1 MRIILRIVGLVGVLI
16 FGASFYF
23 TYGVPG
29 GVEEIA
35 KDFVKERIEEETRE
49 KIDSISLAASEST
62 LGKIALKMM
71 KGREKEIDELKLKLQ
86 EKAYEKSAAVI
97 AEMRDLSCECRIKYA
112 ERLKENMEFR
122 ISGLEAMN
130 EKLLGFMKSKY
141 MEVVNKLTQDLRIF
155 TGSNLAMFAFLLLAS
170 FLKPKAVIQ
179 LFVPG
184 ILLAASTIICSYFYL
199 FEQNW
204 FLTIIYSDFIGF
216 GYLAYV
222 GGLFL
227 WFCDIIFNKARV
239 TTEIVN
245 MVLNAIGSAL
255 QAVPC

>member
-1 MRIILRIVGLVGVLI
+1 MRIILRIVGLIGVLI
-16 FGASFYF
+16 FGALFYF

-35 KDFVKERIEEETRE
+35 KDFVKERVEEETKE
-49 KIDSISLAASEST
+49 KIDSITLAASEST
-62 LGKIALKMM
+62 LGKIALKLM
-71 KGREKEIDELKLKLQ
+71 KGREKEIEELKLKLQ
-86 EKAYEKSAAVI
+86 EKTYEKSAAVI
-97 AEMRDLSCECRIKYA
+97 AEMRDLNCECRIKYA
-112 ERLKENMEFR
+112 QNLKNNIELR

-130 EKLLGFMKSKY
+130 EKLMGFMKFKY
-141 MEVVNKLTQDLRIF
+141 MEVVNKLTQELRIF
-155 TGSNLAMFAFLLLAS
+155 TGSNLAMFAVLLFAS
-170 FLKPKAVIQ
+170 FLKPKAIIQ

-184 ILLAASTIICSYFYL
+184 LLLATSTLICSYFYM

-204 FLTIIYSDFIGF
+204 LFTIIYSDFIGF

-222 GGLFL
+222 SGLFL

>member
-1 MRIILRIVGLVGVLI
+1 MRIILRIVGLIGVLI
-16 FGASFYF
+16 FGTSFYF

-35 KDFVKERIEEETRE
+35 KDFVKERVEEETRE
-49 KIDSISLAASEST
+49 KIDSIALAASESK
-62 LGKIALKMM
+62 LGKIALKLM
-71 KGREKEIDELKLKLQ
+71 KGREKEIEQLKVKLQ
-86 EKAYEKSAAVI
+86 EKAYEKSSAVI
-97 AEMRDLSCECRIKYA
+97 AEMRDLSCECRVKYA
-112 ERLKENMEFR
+112 QSLKENMEFR
-122 ISGLEAMN
+122 ISGLEVMN
-130 EKLLGFMKSKY
+130 EKLMGFMKSKY
-141 MEVVNKLTQDLRIF
+141 MEVVNKLTQELRIF
-155 TGSNLAMFAFLLLAS
+155 TGSNLAMFAVLLFAS
-170 FLKPKAVIQ
+170 FLKPKAIIQ

-184 ILLAASTIICSYFYL
+184 LLLAVSTLICSYFYI

-204 FLTIIYSDFIGF
+204 LFTIIYSDFIGF

-245 MVLNAIGSAL
+245 MALNAIGSAL

>member
-1 MRIILRIVGLVGVLI
+1 MRIILGIIGLIGVLI
-16 FGASFYF
+16 FGTSFYF

-29 GVEEIA
+29 GVEEVA
-35 KDFVKERIEEETRE
+35 KDFIKERIEDETKER
-49 KIDSISLAASEST
+49 IDSLSLAASEST
-62 LGKIALKMM
+62 LRKLAVKMM
-71 KGREKEIDELKLKLQ
+71 KGREQEIEQLKIKLQ
-86 EKAYEKSAAVI
+86 EKAYEKTAAVI

-112 ERLKENMEFR
+112 QRLKENLELR

-130 EKLLGFMKSKY
+130 EKLMGFMKSKY
-141 MEVVNKLTQDLRIF
+141 MQVVNNLTHELRIF
-155 TGSNLAMFAFLLLAS
+155 TGSNLAMFTLLLLAS

-184 ILLAASTIICSYFYL
+184 LLLAVSTIICSYFYL

-204 FLTIIYSDFIGF
+204 FFTIIYSDFLGF
-216 GYLAYV
+216 WYLGYV

>member
-1 MRIILRIVGLVGVLI
+1 MLHLVFETAGVII

-35 KDFVKERIEEETRE
+35 KDFVKERVEEETRK
-49 KIDSISLAASEST
+49 KIDSISLTASEST
-62 LGKIALKMM
+62 LGKIALKLM
-71 KGREKEIDELKLKLQ
+71 KERENEIEKLKLKLQ
-86 EKAYEKSAAVI
+86 EKAYEKSSAVM
-97 AEMRDLSCECRIKYA
+97 AEMRDLSCECRVKYA
-112 ERLKENMEFR
+112 QSLKENMELR
-122 ISGLEAMN
+122 ISALEVMN
-130 EKLLGFMKSKY
+130 EKLMGFMKSKY
-141 MEVVNKLTQDLRIF
+141 MEVVNKLTQELRIF
-155 TGSNLAMFAFLLLAS
+155 TGSNLAMFFILLLAS
-170 FLKPKAVIQ
+170 FLKPKAIIQ

-184 ILLAASTIICSYFYL
+184 LLLAISTLICSYFYI

-204 FLTIIYSDFIGF
+204 LFTIIYSDFIGF
-216 GYLAYV
+216 GYLVYV
-222 GGLFL
+222 SGLFL